1 MSSAALLK
9 ADNWNFVGQVLYILP
24 GFPSDEN
31 DLNCLPYVQD
41 FMTLMKDKIGAR
53 QMQVITLHYPF
64 EKRVYQWKGI
74 QVYALGGRNRSYPGR
89 LIIFLQALR
98 LMRRLY
104 VTKNVKVL
112 HCYWLTDA
120 TFIARL
126 FQRLHR
132 IKIITTIIG
141 QDPLSSNNYLRL
153 INLNKI
159 IRVGIS
165 RFVSDQLYISK
176 KKKANAIIPLVLDTR
191 NLSSLNPA
199 NESFDVLGAGNLS
212 ELKNYGLF
220 IQTIDKVRTSFPSIR
235 AAIAGEGEQRE
246 MLEKLIIDRSLQENI
261 RMLGQ
266 IDRRN
271 LHALM
276 KNSKVFLHTS
286 TYESQGFV
294 IDEAL
299 YFGMKA
305 VSTKVSDLD
314 EGDQIK
320 LGSDPDELAAHVSES
335 LKNWQRQS
343 VLLHDPDKAIIDY
356 QNLYQT

>member
-1 MSSAALLK
+1 M
-9 ADNWNFVGQVLYILP
+9 N
-24 GFPSDEN
+24 
-31 DLNCLPYVQD
+31 
-41 FMTLMKDKIGAR
+41 
-53 QMQVITLHYPF
+53 
-64 EKRVYQWKGI
+64 
-74 QVYALGGRNRSYPGR
+74 
-89 LIIFLQALR
+89 
-98 LMRRLY
+98 
-104 VTKNVKVL
+104 
-112 HCYWLTDA
+112 
-120 TFIARL
+120 
-126 FQRLHR
+126 
-132 IKIITTIIG
+132 
-141 QDPLSSNNYLRL
+141 
-153 INLNKI
+153 
-159 IRVGIS
+159 
-165 RFVSDQLYISK
+165 
-176 KKKANAIIPLVLDTR
+176 
-191 NLSSLNPA
+191 
-199 NESFDVLGAGNLS
+199 
-212 ELKNYGLF
+212 
-220 IQTIDKVRTSFPSIR
+220 
-235 AAIAGEGEQRE
+235 RE